1 MESSTFS
8 QNTITMDHS
17 RSIDSQWTESGKRIY
32 YRSTKKAF
40 QGFTWAKKHKVC
52 GEPVQ
57 LDLTLTT
64 NLGFVDFQSSTW
76 HFAQYSW
83 RTGKWKVS
91 RLNLD
96 ILIWK
101 HCFEKSIELYCV
113 IVLGFQCLNWNT
125 IFGHIH
131 VAIVK
136 GTNWTAIYLF
146 GVCVPTKHKFLIWLF
161 SVLCTSLCLPF

>member
-1 MESSTFS
+1 MKS
-8 QNTITMDHS
+8 
-17 RSIDSQWTESGKRIY
+17 
-32 YRSTKKAF
+32 
-40 QGFTWAKKHKVC
+40 
-52 GEPVQ
+52 
-57 LDLTLTT
+57 
-64 NLGFVDFQSSTW
+64 
-76 HFAQYSW
+76 
-83 RTGKWKVS
+83 VS
-91 RLNLD
+91 LNLD

-136 GTNWTAIYLF
+136 GTNWTAIHLF

-161 SVLCTSLCLPF
+161 SLFVFHSNVRTLCPGLDPFKQPFLDLNMVVTLVSKCRSLMWAAALGHSVSPMMQAQAWESCGSWEFIKVLNEVPV